1 MYETTVTLT
10 IPVIFFTCMQVVATV
25 RYIQDEKERKRAD
38 PSRMSC
44 APNIRSLRLDENIVS
59 LERTIYV
66 ARLRNDICGTVT

>member
-1 MYETTVTLT
+1 MYETIVTLT

-25 RYIQDEKERKRAD
+25 RYIQDEKERK
-38 PSRMSC
+38 RMSC